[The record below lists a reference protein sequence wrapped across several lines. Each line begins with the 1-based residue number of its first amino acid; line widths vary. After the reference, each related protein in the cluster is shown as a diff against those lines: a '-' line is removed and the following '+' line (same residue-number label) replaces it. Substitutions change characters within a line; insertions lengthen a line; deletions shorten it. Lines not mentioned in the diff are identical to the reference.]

1 MKKPIKFF
9 LITGIVIVIGLFGV
23 YIFKGRNQETIHVK
37 HNVTKISAP
46 IRKVYT
52 TDAATFKLSPESL
65 SDSEKNSRNKLES
78 FLKENMLVNGGFVTN
93 YKAHKDQNKTELATG
108 HDQLSESAGLW
119 LRNLALT
126 GTQKQ
131 FDAFYKET
139 KKKFFADGQFTYRI
153 NADGKRS
160 DVNAS
165 IDDMRIISA
174 LIEAEQRFKDPKYQK
189 EIKSL
194 VSTFKKQSI
203 QNGMLVDFYDVKTK
217 KPAHQISLYYLD
229 IKDMGYIYK
238 VAGLSP
244 KDLEFEYH
252 ILKNGYI
259 SNSFPLYHTRYN
271 YDTGKYEDSKQINII
286 ESLLSILY
294 LSEIGQEKSQSIQF
308 VKNAVTTGT
317 LYNSYNL
324 DGTPADKSQ
333 SAASY
338 AIAAM
343 IGKEIGDQK
352 LYQQAI
358 QIVQNFQVT
367 DPSSPIDGGIGD
379 PNTLQVYSYNNLM
392 ALLAYDY

>member
-37 HNVTKISAP
+37 HNVTKVSAP
-46 IRKVYT
+46 VRKIYT

-259 SNSFPLYHTRYN
+259 SNSFPLYHTQYN

-358 QIVQNFQVT
+358 QIVQNFQIT
-367 DPSSPIDGGIGD
+367 DPSSPIYGGIGD

>member
-1 MKKPIKFF
+1 
-9 LITGIVIVIGLFGV
+9 
-23 YIFKGRNQETIHVK
+23 
-37 HNVTKISAP
+37 
-46 IRKVYT
+46 
-52 TDAATFKLSPESL
+52 
-65 SDSEKNSRNKLES
+65 
-78 FLKENMLVNGGFVTN
+78 MLVNGGFVTN

-358 QIVQNFQVT
+358 QIVQNFQIT
-367 DPSSPIDGGIGD
+367 DPSSPIYGGIGD

>member
-1 MKKPIKFF
+1 
-9 LITGIVIVIGLFGV
+9 
-23 YIFKGRNQETIHVK
+23 
-37 HNVTKISAP
+37 
-46 IRKVYT
+46 
-52 TDAATFKLSPESL
+52 
-65 SDSEKNSRNKLES
+65 
-78 FLKENMLVNGGFVTN
+78 MLVNGGFVTN

-119 LRNLALT
+119 LRHLALT
-126 GTQKQ
+126 GTQEQ
-131 FDAFYKET
+131 FDKFYKET

-153 NADGKRS
+153 NADGTKS
-160 DVNAS
+160 NVNAS
-165 IDDMRIISA
+165 IDDMRIINA
-174 LIEAEQRFKDPKYQK
+174 LIEAEQRFDDPKYQK

-217 KPAHQISLYYLD
+217 KPAHQVSLYYLD

-238 VAGLSP
+238 TAGLSK

-271 YDTGKYEDSKQINII
+271 YNTGKYEDGKQINII

-317 LYNSYNL
+317 LYNAYNS

-358 QIVQNFQVT
+358 KIVQNFQIMN
-367 DPSSPIDGGIGD
+367 PSSPIYGGIGD
-379 PNTLQVYSYNNLM
+379 QNTLQVYSYNNLM